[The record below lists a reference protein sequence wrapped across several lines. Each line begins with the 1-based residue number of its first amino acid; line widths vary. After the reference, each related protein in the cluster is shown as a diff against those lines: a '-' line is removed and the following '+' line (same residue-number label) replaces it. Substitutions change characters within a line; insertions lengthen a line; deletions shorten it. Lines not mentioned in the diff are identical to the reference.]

1 MPGEIVL
8 DENSGAVAIVRGRKV
23 RAEWFILPAAAWAGL
38 ALMVGP
44 IV

>member
-23 RAEWFILPAAAWAGL
+23 RAEWFILPGAASVGP
-38 ALMVGP
+38 ALMMGP